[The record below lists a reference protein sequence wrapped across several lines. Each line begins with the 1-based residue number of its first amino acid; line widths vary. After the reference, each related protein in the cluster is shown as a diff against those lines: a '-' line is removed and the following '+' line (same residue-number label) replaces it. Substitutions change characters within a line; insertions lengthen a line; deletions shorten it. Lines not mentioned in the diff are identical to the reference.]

1 MTELFGAALKSVYLL
16 GFMSVHSSCLILS
29 FRVFFLGGGSF
40 AFAVY
45 LLYLIHV
52 IHNSVNAQ
60 QRKQI
65 GLQKLVCTADSVTL
79 YAGGF
84 FRH

>member
-29 FRVFFLGGGSF
+29 FRGGSF

-79 YAGGF
+79 YAGVF
-84 FRH
+84 F

>member
-29 FRVFFLGGGSF
+29 SF

-84 FRH
+84 F

>member
-29 FRVFFLGGGSF
+29 FRGGGSF

-84 FRH
+84 F

>member
-29 FRVFFLGGGSF
+29 FFWGGGGSF

-79 YAGGF
+79 YAGVF
-84 FRH
+84 F

>member
-1 MTELFGAALKSVYLL
+1 MTELFVAALKSVSLL

-29 FRVFFLGGGSF
+29 FLFLGGFFCFSVP
-40 AFAVY
+40 VY

-52 IHNSVNAQ
+52 IHNSVIAQ

-65 GLQKLVCTADSVTL
+65 GLQKLVSTADSVTL